1 MDYGNHRGNYTELWD
16 GHGYQDS
23 YDRNMREWR
32 EYREREYNDFSSA
45 ALYSRDNPM
54 CGPGPARSRSAHSQ
68 YSRPVGRY
76 RHHSHNYGPGG
87 YLYLLHI
94 HRGKMIM
101 IF

>member
-76 RHHSHNYGPGG
+76 RHHNHYGPSNHNENIIIT
-87 YLYLLHI
+87 L
-94 HRGKMIM
+94 
-101 IF
+101 